1 MIKNA
6 QNQSADRVGA
16 FLIIEVGSG
25 RGSVAGLEGGGWRA
39 GLEGGAS
46 GLPLPGRCP

>member
-16 FLIIEVGSG
+16 FLIIEVG
-25 RGSVAGLEGGGWRA
+25 RVAGLVA
-39 GLEGGAS
+39 GLAGVAGGR
-46 GLPLPGRCP
+46 G

>member
-16 FLIIEVGSG
+16 FLIIEVG
-25 RGSVAGLEGGGWRA
+25 RVAGLVA
-39 GLEGGAS
+39 GLGAGLAGVAGGR
-46 GLPLPGRCP
+46 G